1 MKVNSERERIL
12 CYAAGI
18 MQATL
23 SNPNN
28 VYTPEGLVG
37 YAIKAASKL
46 IETIYDDDKLEEALK
61 S

>member
-28 VYTPEGLVG
+28 HFTAEGLVK
-37 YAIKAASKL
+37 YSIKAASKL
-46 IETIYDDDKLEEALK
+46 IETIYDDQKLEEALK